1 MLVRDALRARM
12 SAHLDGGEAGV
23 GVRLPPSL
31 RAEDGGARTAV
42 LRRLSASR
50 VFALGQKSGALRAAQ
65 ARSGRPFRLDMRQRV
80 IVKALVSQHVGA
92 GAARATALGRHVSY
106 LGRSGAGLEGA
117 KPEFF
122 DRDVDGLDAR
132 EATRGWSDDRHHFR
146 FIISPEHGD
155 RIYDLRDYV
164 RDTMSRVAADL
175 GEPKLDWL
183 ATCHF
188 DTDQPHAHVLVRG
201 RREDG
206 RDLVIPR
213 AYMGYG
219 FRGRAQEAAQE
230 RLGELT
236 RPEAERRVWRETQ
249 ANRFTALDRR
259 LIAAADADLRVEDGV
274 GRRDAWSALTRGRLR
289 HLEDLGL
296 ATREGAQF
304 RLDADLERKL
314 RTLQIERDIIRTFN
328 ERRLAG
334 AEEVR
339 LLGDKS
345 VRGEVVRSGSHDELG
360 ATPYLVVRDA
370 GGIEHYARLSA
381 GTSAPALGSV
391 VELAP
396 TRGAA
401 QVIERGRG
409 LQGLG
414 L

>member
-1 MLVRDALRARM
+1 MLVRDALQARM
-12 SAHLDGGEAGV
+12 YAHLDSGDAGA
-23 GVRLPPSL
+23 GARLPPSL
-31 RAEDGGARTAV
+31 RREHEGARTAM

-50 VFALGQKSGALRAAQ
+50 VFALGQKSGALRTAQ
-65 ARSGRPFRLDMRQRV
+65 MRSGRPFRLDMRQRV
-80 IVKALVSQHVGA
+80 IVKALVSRHVDA
-92 GAARATALGRHVSY
+92 GAARAIALAKHVSY
-106 LGRSGAGLEGA
+106 LGRSGAGHEGA
-117 KPEFF
+117 RPEFF

-132 EATRGWSDDRHHFR
+132 AATRGWGDDRHHFR

-188 DTDQPHAHVLVRG
+188 DTDQPHAHVLLRG

-230 RLGELT
+230 RLGDLS
-236 RPEAERRVWRETQ
+236 RHDAERRVWRETQ
-249 ANRFTALDRR
+249 ANRFTGLDRR
-259 LIAAADADLRVEDGV
+259 LIAAADSDLRVEDGV
-274 GRRDAWSALTRGRLR
+274 GHGDAWSALTRGRLR
-289 HLEDLGL
+289 HLEGLGL

-314 RTLQIERDIIRTFN
+314 RTLQIERDVIRTFN
-328 ERRLAG
+328 QRRLAG
-334 AEEVR
+334 AEEVQM
-339 LLGDKS
+339 LGDKR
-345 VRGEVVRSGSHDELG
+345 VRGEVVRSGFHDELG
-360 ATPYLVVRDA
+360 ATPYVVVRDA
-370 GGIEHYARLSA
+370 GGIEHYARLRLGA
-381 GTSAPALGSV
+381 SAPGLGSI